1 VRTSLAALR
10 HEQVRHLVVGRVR
23 KEHPL
28 NTLLQ
33 SCFLPAIRAQ
43 IELSKGNA
51 GRAIELL
58 EQTRPYELSTGLYPA
73 YVRGL
78 AYLRSRQ
85 GGAAATEFQ
94 RILDHRGLSVNS
106 DGVPLARLGLARA
119 RAMKGDTSNARTA
132 YQDFL
137 ALWKDADLD
146 IPVLKEAKAEYAKL
160 Q

>member
-1 VRTSLAALR
+1 VLAQAGDVPQAANLA
-10 HEQVRHLVVGRVR
+10 EKLN

-28 NTLLQ
+28 DTLIQ
-33 SCFLPAIRAQ
+33 RCFLPAIRAQ
-43 IELSKGNA
+43 IELSRGNA

-58 EQTRPYELSTGLYPA
+58 EQTGPYELSTGLYPT
-73 YVRGL
+73 YIRGL

-94 RILDHRGLSVNS
+94 KILDHRGLIINS
-106 DGVPLARLGLARA
+106 DGESMARLGLARA
-119 RAMKGDTSNARTA
+119 RAMSGDTSGARTA

-137 ALWKDADLD
+137 ALWKDADPD
-146 IPVLKEAKAEYAKL
+146 IPVLKEAKAEYANL